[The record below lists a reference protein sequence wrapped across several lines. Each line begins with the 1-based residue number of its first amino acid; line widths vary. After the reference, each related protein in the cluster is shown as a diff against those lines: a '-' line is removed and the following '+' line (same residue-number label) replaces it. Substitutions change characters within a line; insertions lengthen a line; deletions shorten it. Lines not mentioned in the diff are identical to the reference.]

1 MKTNQTKP
9 TDALPASDEVVDW
22 LRAQRALYAKLES
35 MASGQRDLI
44 TGDQPTMLLGLLADR
59 QRITNDLTD
68 LAHRLEPV
76 WRDWKRQRL
85 RLSELQRR
93 EAESILE
100 DIRTKMRKVMDRDE
114 EDARLLLARK
124 QAIGHSMKSTH
135 SSAEAISAYRAASA
149 PSLRLDHVEG
159 AP

>member
-1 MKTNQTKP
+1 MKTNQTNP
-9 TDALPASDEVVDW
+9 TDALPAPDEVVDW
-22 LRAQRALYAKLES
+22 LRAQRSLYAKLES

-68 LAHRLEPV
+68 LAQRLEPV

-85 RLSELQRR
+85 RLSDIQRR
-93 EAESILE
+93 EAELILE

-124 QAIGHSMKSTH
+124 QAIGNTMKSAH

-159 AP
+159 SP